1 MQMHDSGETA
11 MKNVLRDKAM
21 KFFGPEMIGRFERW
35 TGVVVFNRLSPEIQN
50 LVCDS
55 MIKREIT
62 LFCGGTRRQ
71 HSSMCRE
78 MRSRNLRT
86 RATETR
92 WEPGRWR
99 ARCNGS

>member
-1 MQMHDSGETA
+1 MTSNLGATEAMQMHDSGETA

-62 LFCGGTRRQ
+62 YFAAERGIHIRDV
-71 HSSMCRE
+71 S
-78 MRSRNLRT
+78 
-86 RATETR
+86 
-92 WEPGRWR
+92 
-99 ARCNGS
+99 